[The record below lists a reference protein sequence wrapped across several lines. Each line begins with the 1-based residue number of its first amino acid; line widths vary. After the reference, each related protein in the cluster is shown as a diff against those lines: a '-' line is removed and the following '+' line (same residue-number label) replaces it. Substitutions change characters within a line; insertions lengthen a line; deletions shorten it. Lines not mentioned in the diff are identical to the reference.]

1 MTMRVGSFLALNSPA
16 DPSLPAAIGRHMK
29 SRYNPGRVA
38 GCLYLLLGFAVVRLK
53 YIPNALLA
61 GRDAAGTAKSIAAHE
76 LLFRFG
82 IVSDL
87 VAATAAIFV
96 TLALYRLL
104 RGVSQ
109 SQAVLLVI
117 LGGPMPA
124 AVYFCNALNDVAA
137 LMFARPADFVSAL
150 DKPQRDAFVML
161 FLRLH
166 DYGVFTNEI
175 FWGLW
180 LFPFGLLVWRSGF
193 IPRILGIFL
202 FVACFGYLAFS
213 FTGLLMPQYLNTVA
227 RVANIAI
234 LGEAPIILWLAIMGA
249 NPRPP
254 AAAASSATAG

>member
-1 MTMRVGSFLALNSPA
+1 MRVGPFMALNSLA
-16 DPSLPAAIGRHMK
+16 DASLTAAIGRNME
-29 SRYNPGRVA
+29 SGYNPGRVA
-38 GCLYLLLGFAVVRLK
+38 GLLYLLLGFAVVRLK
-53 YIPNALLA
+53 YIPGALLA
-61 GRDAAGTAKSIAAHE
+61 GRDAAEMTKNIAAHE

-87 VAATAAIFV
+87 ITATAAIFV
-96 TLALYRLL
+96 TLALYRLFE
-104 RGVSQ
+104 GVSR

-137 LMFARPADFVSAL
+137 LMFARPADFLSAF

-166 DYGVFTNEI
+166 DYGVFANEI

-180 LFPFGLLVWRSGF
+180 LFPFGVLVWRSGF
-193 IPRILGIFL
+193 IPRILGLFL

-213 FTGLLMPQYLNTVA
+213 FTGFLMPQYLNTVA
-227 RVANIAI
+227 PVANIAI

-249 NPRPP
+249 KPRPLG
-254 AAAASSATAG
+254 AAA

>member
-1 MTMRVGSFLALNSPA
+1 VALNSLA
-16 DPSLPAAIGRHMK
+16 DASLPAAIGRNMK
-29 SRYNPGRVA
+29 SGNNPGRVA
-38 GCLYLLLGFAVVRLK
+38 GFLYLLLGFAVVRLK
-53 YIPNALLA
+53 YIPGALLA
-61 GRDAAGTAKSIAAHE
+61 GRDAAETTKNIAAHE

-87 VAATAAIFV
+87 ITATAAIFV
-96 TLALYRLL
+96 TLALYRLFH
-104 RGVSQ
+104 GVSR

-137 LMFARPADFVSAL
+137 LMFARPADFLYAFE
-150 DKPQRDAFVML
+150 KPQRDAFVML

-166 DYGVFTNEI
+166 DYGVFANEI

-193 IPRILGIFL
+193 IPRILGLFL

-213 FTGLLMPQYLNTVA
+213 FTGLLMPQYVNTVA
-227 RVANIAI
+227 RIANIAI

-249 NPRPP
+249 RPRPLG
-254 AAAASSATAG
+254 AAASSPTAG

>member
-1 MTMRVGSFLALNSPA
+1 V
-16 DPSLPAAIGRHMK
+16 K
-29 SRYNPGRVA
+29 SGYNPGRVA
-38 GCLYLLLGFAVVRLK
+38 GFLYLLLGFAVVRLK
-53 YIPNALLA
+53 YIPSALLA
-61 GRDAAGTAKSIAAHE
+61 GRDPAETTKNIAAHE
-76 LLFRFG
+76 QLFRFG

-87 VAATAAIFV
+87 IAATVAIFV
-96 TLALYRLL
+96 TLALYRLFQ
-104 RGVSQ
+104 GVNW

-137 LMFARPADFVSAL
+137 LMFALPANFVSAFEQ
-150 DKPQRDAFVML
+150 PHREAFVML

-166 DYGVFTNEI
+166 DYGVFANEI

-193 IPRILGIFL
+193 IPRILGVFL

-213 FTGLLMPQYLNTVA
+213 FTGLLMPRRLSTVA

-249 NPRPP
+249 KPAPLGATAPSP
-254 AAAASSATAG
+254 AAH

>member
-1 MTMRVGSFLALNSPA
+1 
-16 DPSLPAAIGRHMK
+16 MK
-29 SRYNPGRVA
+29 SGNNPGRVA
-38 GCLYLLLGFAVVRLK
+38 GLLYLLLGFAVVRLK
-53 YIPNALLA
+53 YIPGALLA
-61 GRDAAGTAKSIAAHE
+61 GRDAADTTKNIAAHE

-87 VAATAAIFV
+87 ITATAAIFV
-96 TLALYRLL
+96 TLALYRLFH
-104 RGVSQ
+104 GVSQ
-109 SQAVLLVI
+109 SHAVLLVI

-150 DKPQRDAFVML
+150 EKPQREAFVML

-166 DYGVFTNEI
+166 DYGVFANEI

-180 LFPFGLLVWRSGF
+180 LFPFGLLVWCSGF
-193 IPRILGIFL
+193 IPRILGVFL

-213 FTGLLMPQYLNTVA
+213 FTGLMMPQYLNTVA

-249 NPRPP
+249 KPRPLSAVGAP
-254 AAAASSATAG
+254 ATAVPGKR

>member
-1 MTMRVGSFLALNSPA
+1 MPVGLVPDAEIA
-16 DPSLPAAIGRHMK
+16 GRSIAPGPTGRNMK

-38 GCLYLLLGFAVVRLK
+38 GFLYLLLGFAVVRLK
-53 YIPNALLA
+53 YIPGALLA
-61 GRDAAGTAKSIAAHE
+61 GRDAAETTKNIAAHE
-76 LLFRFG
+76 LLFRCG

-87 VAATAAIFV
+87 ITATAAIFV
-96 TLALYRLL
+96 TLALYRLFH
-104 RGVSQ
+104 GVSQ

-137 LMFARPADFVSAL
+137 LMFARPADFVSAFE
-150 DKPQRDAFVML
+150 KPQRDAFVML

-166 DYGVFTNEI
+166 DYGVFANEI

-180 LFPFGLLVWRSGF
+180 LFPFALLVWRSGF

-213 FTGLLMPQYLNTVA
+213 FTGLLMPQYVNTVA
-227 RVANIAI
+227 RVANTAI
-234 LGEAPIILWLAIMGA
+234 LGEAPIILWLVIKGA
-249 NPRPP
+249 KPRPLG
-254 AAAASSATAG
+254 AAASSPTAG

>member
-1 MTMRVGSFLALNSPA
+1 MTMRVGLVPGAKFAGRSIAPG
-16 DPSLPAAIGRHMK
+16 PIGRKMK

-38 GCLYLLLGFAVVRLK
+38 GLLYLLLGFAVVRLK
-53 YIPNALLA
+53 YIPGALLA
-61 GRDAAGTAKSIAAHE
+61 GRDAAETTNNIAAHE

-87 VAATAAIFV
+87 ITATAAIFV
-96 TLALYRLL
+96 TLALYRLFQ
-104 RGVSQ
+104 GVSQ

-124 AVYFCNALNDVAA
+124 AVYFCNSLNDVAA
-137 LMFARPADFVSAL
+137 LMFALPADFVSAL
-150 DKPQRDAFVML
+150 EKPQREAFVMF

-166 DYGVFTNEI
+166 DYGVFANEI

-193 IPRILGIFL
+193 IPRILGLCL

-213 FTGLLMPQYLNTVA
+213 FTGLLMPHYLNTVA

-249 NPRPP
+249 KPRPLGT
-254 AAAASSATAG
+254 AASSPPAG